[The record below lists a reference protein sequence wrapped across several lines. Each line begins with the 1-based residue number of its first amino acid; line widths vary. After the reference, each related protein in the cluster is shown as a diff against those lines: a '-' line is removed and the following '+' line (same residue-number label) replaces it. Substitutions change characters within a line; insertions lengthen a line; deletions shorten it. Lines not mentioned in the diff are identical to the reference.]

1 MYRVLPTWGATEA
14 FIPEDAD
21 ILIEN
26 TETGSTIARHN
37 LKIIDTLFESTA
49 HLIGAKN
56 REYSTVKKARIE
68 NLIKLLNKAAESK

>member
-21 ILIEN
+21 LLIEN

-49 HLIGAKN
+49 HLIGAKSKD
-56 REYSTVKKARIE
+56 YSAVKKARID
-68 NLIKLLNKAAESK
+68 NIVKLLSKAAAGT